1 MTIATTY
8 WTRKWRGLQSRT
20 GSPSES
26 HRGYRIPAVI
36 HRQDHARAR
45 VEELLARSVDKTS
58 TVVLAK
64 LNGSELARLSLEYSG
79 HAEPIQPTIVH
90 GFACQ
95 KGICGAQSRKS
106 CVSYR
111 ALSDQSRC
119 PELASRHCS
128 SDRVKPKVA

>member
-8 WTRKWRGLQSRT
+8 WTRKWLGLQSRT

-26 HRGYRIPAVI
+26 DRGYRIPAAI
-36 HRQDHARAR
+36 HRQVHARAR
-45 VEELLARSVDKTS
+45 VEELLARRIDKIS
-58 TVVLAK
+58 TVVLEK
-64 LNGSELARLSLEYSG
+64 LNGSEVARLSLVDSG
-79 HAEPIQPTIVH
+79 HAEPVQPTIVH

-95 KGICGAQSRKS
+95 KAICGAPSRKS
-106 CVSYR
+106 GVSYPV
-111 ALSDQSRC
+111 LSNQSRC